1 MSKKSLIS
9 QASTA
14 LSLYQIDNN
23 ESGNS
28 EALPP
33 ESSAQIDIVVSH
45 SMPLPVEI
53 LDSQVS
59 VKIPAEF
66 FDVIAR
72 DWCEKREIITNKYT
86 LEELLSP
93 NDFHWPVGEK
103 ELIDEVAD
111 DSARS
116 KQVIEHEQQ
125 TGDEVLQ
132 YKNIFDVISDDEN
145 SAETMQK
152 RSDALLKLR
161 EMGQRLQSEFPILSI
176 INNEEEH
183 QKALDIMEILL
194 QDYDNNL
201 LLIDALS
208 CAITRYEQ
216 SEQFTQ

>member
-86 LEELLSP
+86 LESFLAQTI
-93 NDFHWPVGEK
+93 FTG
-103 ELIDEVAD
+103 
-111 DSARS
+111 
-116 KQVIEHEQQ
+116 QQ
-125 TGDEVLQ
+125 A
-132 YKNIFDVISDDEN
+132 K
-145 SAETMQK
+145 K
-152 RSDALLKLR
+152 
-161 EMGQRLQSEFPILSI
+161 
-176 INNEEEH
+176 
-183 QKALDIMEILL
+183 
-194 QDYDNNL
+194 NL
-201 LLIDALS
+201 LMK
-208 CAITRYEQ
+208 
-216 SEQFTQ
+216 

>member
-1 MSKKSLIS
+1 MSKKRLIS
-9 QASTA
+9 HASTA
-14 LSLYQIDNN
+14 VRLYQLDKN
-23 ESGNS
+23 ESGNN

-33 ESSAQIDIVVSH
+33 RSIAQIDIAVSH

-66 FDVIAR
+66 FDVVAR
-72 DWCEKREIITNKYT
+72 DWCEKREINTNKYT

-93 NDFHWPVGEK
+93 NDYNWPTGEK
-103 ELIDEVAD
+103 ALIDEVAD

-116 KQVIEHEQQ
+116 KQIIEHEQQ